1 MALDPSILHDALL
14 QLSTT
19 AKPPDPFT
27 AASRIASAYREYAL
41 AGTALGMPLVLPGPG
56 VVTMDLALGSAF
68 SVLPGAPPVVAAGF
82 ASMLTAYWTLA
93 TFAPFPAPGI
103 AAPPTGLVVMTPIL
117 SALLVVPNPAEV
129 YAAAVAAALHAATI
143 TTLVTFIQPSGPPL
157 SGFVV

>member
-1 MALDPSILHDALL
+1 MALDPTILQNALL

-68 SVLPGAPPVVAAGF
+68 AVLPGAPPVVAAGF
-82 ASMLTAYWTLA
+82 VSMITLYWTGA
-93 TFAPFPAPGI
+93 IFAGVPLPGV
-103 AAPPTGLVVMTPIL
+103 AAPPVLAPAMLPIL
-117 SALLVVPNPAEV
+117 TALLVVPNPAEV
-129 YAAAVAAALHAATI
+129 YATAVATALHTATLS
-143 TTLVTFIQPSGPPL
+143 TLVTFPQPSGPPII
-157 SGFVV
+157 GPVV

>member
-1 MALDPSILHDALL
+1 MPLNPSVLQNALL
-14 QLSTT
+14 KLSTT
-19 AKPPDPFT
+19 GKPPDPFT
-27 AASRIASAYREYAL
+27 AANRIASAYREYAK

-56 VVTMDLALGSAF
+56 EVTMDLALGSAF
-68 SVLPGAPPVVAAGF
+68 AVLPGAPPVVAAGF

-157 SGFVV
+157 SGLVV